1 MENKGRSEDYARGA
15 RNHSSRSRSCAQSP
29 VRVQSNAIRI
39 EQRIE
44 RNVDHSKGQQVSSR
58 RIQLP
63 SPSATKDN
71 KHQVSLYAQIS
82 HEKKKLFA
90 KQIYELMKGV

>member
-58 RIQLP
+58 RIQL
-63 SPSATKDN
+63 SRADTTEDN
-71 KHQVSLYAQIS
+71 QRQVSLYARVSQ
-82 HEKKKLFA
+82 EKKKLFA